1 MVKFYDPRNEEELAR
16 VEKVLKSEGIEYF
29 LAPQSEK
36 GLSLQVQVA
45 EEDLPKANE
54 LVKQLKMID

>member
-1 MVKFYDPRNEEELAR
+1 MVKFYDPKNEEELAR
-16 VEKVLKSEGIEYF
+16 VEKVLKAEGIEYF
-29 LAPQSEK
+29 LSREPEK

-54 LVKQLKMID
+54 LIKELRKN

>member
-1 MVKFYDPRNEEELAR
+1 MVKFYDPKNEEDLAR
-16 VEKVLKSEGIEYF
+16 VEKVLKAEGIEYF
-29 LAPQSEK
+29 LAREPEK

-54 LVKQLKMID
+54 LIKEMKKG

>member
-1 MVKFYDPRNEEELAR
+1 MVKFYDPKSEADLAR

-29 LAPQSEK
+29 LAREPEK

-54 LVKQLKMID
+54 LIKDMK